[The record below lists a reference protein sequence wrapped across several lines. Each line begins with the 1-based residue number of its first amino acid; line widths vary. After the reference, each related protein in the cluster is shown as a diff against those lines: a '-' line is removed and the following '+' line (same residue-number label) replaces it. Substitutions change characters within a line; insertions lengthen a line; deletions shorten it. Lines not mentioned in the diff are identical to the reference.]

1 MAWTLHRQ
9 QQQCGAQLHNKAAQ
23 PGEAPREAVKERGA
37 QDHEQAGERLQPGD
51 YPASRIED
59 RDDDTTPSPPEPEVR
74 WDEVVQ
80 PERRQ
85 VGEASHDIEPAEGQ

>member
-9 QQQCGAQLHNKAAQ
+9 QQQCGAQLHNKAIQ
-23 PGEAPREAVKERGA
+23 PGEAPEEAVAGRKA

-59 RDDDTTPSPPEPEVR
+59 RDDDITPSAPEPDVQ

-80 PERRQ
+80 PERQ
-85 VGEASHDIEPAEGQ
+85 VGEASHDIEPAEGK